1 MLGSLVV
8 GYGAVSRL
16 RIHDMEHAQ
25 VRTPP
30 TQVITNIEVDL
41 GPRNRLTTFFRFI
54 LVIPA
59 VILVALLSG
68 GNWSGG
74 FTTPYLV
81 TFPVILL
88 LLFLGYYPKF
98 LIIFAFAL
106 QTFNTKV
113 SSYLFFLRDEYP
125 SFQEETHTFLLY
137 PDIAEGKNLSRGLP
151 LVKWFLAIP
160 HFILLALAA
169 FPLIL
174 VWVYTWIYILIT
186 GNYPEKVAPFVYWY
200 LAYSNR
206 VTGYA
211 LTLVSD
217 KYPTIK

>member
-1 MLGSLVV
+1 MTGKRVLGYSLI
-8 GYGAVSRL
+8 SQL
-16 RIHDMEHAQ
+16 RIHDMEHSQ
-25 VRTPP
+25 VITPP

-41 GPRNRLTTFFRFI
+41 GPRNRLTTFFRLV

-59 VILVALLSG
+59 VIIVALLSG

-74 FTTPYLV
+74 FTTPYVV
-81 TFPVILL
+81 TIPVILL
-88 LLFLGYYPKF
+88 LLFFGYYPKF

-113 SSYLFFLRDEYP
+113 SSYLFFLRDDYP
-125 SFQEETHTFLLY
+125 SFREESHTYLLY

-151 LVKWFLAIP
+151 LVKWILAIP
-160 HFILLALAA
+160 HFILLVFAA
-169 FPLIL
+169 FPLL
-174 VWVYTWIYILIT
+174 VLWVYTWIYILIT
-186 GNYPEKVAPFVYWY
+186 GNYPVNVAPFVYWY

-217 KYPTIK
+217 KYPTIN